1 MPRGVNDI
9 DPIIVPRD
17 RSIFG
22 QNGNATLTF
31 LIIGIHDPLSARI
44 FAIQGAGLLQQ
55 AVDQRGF
62 AVVNVGDNGDIAKRF
77 HAESNELMCARRLA
91 GAECTPPDQHWF
103 NRLFG

>member
-1 MPRGVNDI
+1 MSRGVNDI
-9 DPIIVPRD
+9 DPIIVPSD

-62 AVVNVGDNGDIAKRF
+62 AVVNVGDNGDVAKRF
-77 HAESNELMCARRLA
+77 HAGSNELRCARRLA

-103 NRLFG
+103 NRLFS